1 MANNHAAPWLPWVV
15 VSTSMSRVWCVQA
28 WGGRSAWRDAVRT
41 HPTRAQNTG
50 IVIPPYLFSFF
61 SLLVVLLLG
70 CSFTALLFHVRIA
83 LSVDEVTPATVDGQV
98 FVAEVFQI
106 TEDKLLFVRRRPC
119 ALACAALDTC
129 VSSVS
134 PLFRPTDAVHWRRSA
149 VGGADALELPANF
162 PLAVYL
168 HFGHPGHGA
177 CCEVLDLRR
186 ASVLQSIAPQL
197 RKLGSFFVVLIVVI
211 FAFASYECAWRDT
224 RCVLQPP
231 LTFVNIRSW
240 PLVVPDVSFG
250 FNFIETR
257 TLMTSMMEQTTASL
271 VGTRWEPR
279 VLLSGVVRLAHAA
292 TVPRVA
298 HSASPISTVCKELH
312 RSWDPCLSSF
322 SRSS

>member
-1 MANNHAAPWLPWVV
+1 MNRIIIIIIILSSIISCTKEDNNIPAYIKIDNITLNDN
-15 VSTSMSRVWCVQA
+15 ST
-28 WGGRSAWRDAVRT
+28 
-41 HPTRAQNTG
+41 HK
-50 IVIPPYLFSFF
+50 I
-61 SLLVVLLLG
+61 
-70 CSFTALLFHVRIA
+70 
-83 LSVDEVTPATVDGQV
+83 
-98 FVAEVFQI
+98 
-106 TEDKLLFVRRRPC
+106 
-119 ALACAALDTC
+119 
-129 VSSVS
+129 
-134 PLFRPTDAVHWRRSA
+134 TDAWVYIDDNLQG
-149 VGGADALELPANF
+149 VYELPANF